1 MKTRVILTL
10 CVVFVLGFA
19 AHASAQVTLVAGSL
33 EDKAFTSCTAET
45 AVDTK
50 IDKCLDFEK
59 QFPNSKALGEVYV
72 TLLEAYGQKNDKA
85 KIDEL
90 GEKAIK
96 LDPENISALMLVS
109 RNYGM
114 QKKNLDKAV
123 THAQTAVNILAKRKA
138 EPRYQEDAA
147 WKQYLDSTEQ
157 AAKANL
163 QWLKSLKP

>member
-19 AHASAQVTLVAGSL
+19 SHASAQVTLVAGSA
-33 EDKAFTSCTAET
+33 EDKAFTACSSEQNI
-45 AVDTK
+45 DNK
-50 IDKCLDFEK
+50 ITRCLEFEK
-59 QFPNSKALGEVYV
+59 QFPNSKALGEAYV
-72 TLLEAYGQKNDKA
+72 SLLEAYGQKNDKP
-85 KIDEL
+85 KIDEI
-90 GEKAIK
+90 GEKALK
-96 LDPENISALMLVS
+96 LDPENITALMLVS

-114 QKKNLDKAV
+114 EKKNLERAV
-123 THAQTAVNILAKRKA
+123 THAQTAVTVLAKRKG

-163 QWLKSLKP
+163 QWIKSLKP